1 MQAQISI
8 TTLGSPVTQDFNG
21 MGSSATAT
29 LPTGFR
35 VSDATSYA
43 GGTTA
48 TTQAAGT
55 TGTGVLAVNSG
66 GGTYN
71 FANGVTASSTDRAL
85 GFLTSGGFSSPRSI
99 MVAFQNNTG
108 STITQLSI
116 SFDYEKY
123 RSGMRAFGWTFFS
136 GTDGTNWTAQT
147 DGDQAYAADANNMVV
162 NNPPTEIA
170 KSVTITGLSIANGTN
185 YYLRWTFTGVSGSTN
200 GQAIGIDDFSL
211 TANGAP
217 LVAAAALDFD
227 GVNDIVS
234 TSLPPVFNN
243 LATND
248 FTMETW
254 FKAGPSGGEP
264 RRIVLAQQNS
274 NNFTSIL
281 LSSSNSV
288 FFYVVVGGTTYSTTA
303 GLLPFNQW
311 AHIAVRWTAATQ
323 TVEIFYNGV
332 LQNYFN
338 GGSSSFGTNNTFTF
352 GNGTVL
358 PHYFIGQLDEFRV
371 WDKALSV
378 TEINS
383 RKDCEIAGSL
393 PNLVMNYHFNQGN
406 SGANNAAVTTLIDDS
421 GNGYTGTLQNFA
433 LTGATSNWVAPGAV
447 VTGTTCTCT
456 MLTWYRDMD
465 MDGFGNPAMTQM
477 ACLQPVGYVADNTDC
492 DDNDPLEKPGQVW
505 YADVDNDN
513 YSSGTTLTQCLRPAG
528 YKVASELTATTGD
541 CNDGNAAINPAATE
555 ICDGVDNNCNMMTDE
570 GVQTTYYRDMDGD
583 GFGDPLV
590 TQMACSQPMG
600 YVTNNTDCDDNDAL
614 EKPGQVWYK
623 DTDGDG
629 YAQTG
634 AATITQCLRPMGYK
648 AASELTST
656 TGDCNDNNAAINPA
670 ATEICDGV
678 DNNCNMMTDEG
689 CTPAAALDFD
699 GFDDRISAG
708 LPPVFT
714 NLAANDFTIETWVK
728 RENTDT
734 TGRIVM
740 AQLDVNNFASL
751 EVNSSGQFYFNVK
764 SGGVIYSTRAGSI
777 TINQWHHVA
786 ARWTAST
793 QSVEILINGVPQ
805 AYSNAFGSFASTENS
820 TFTLGAIPRG
830 GSAWG
835 HLKGEL
841 DEFRVWNRALSNM
854 EITDR
859 MNCEINGSL
868 TNLVMNYHF
877 NQGFAAGNNTG
888 VTTLI
893 DDSGNGYTGTLQN
906 FALTGASSN
915 WVAPGGVTSGTTC
928 PTCTPVT
935 WYRDMDGDGFGNP
948 SVTQMACIQPMG
960 YVADNTDCNDNS
972 ALEKPGQVWYKDTDG
987 DGYAQTGA
995 ATITQCLRPMGYK
1008 VASELTATSGDC
1020 NDNNAAI
1027 NPAATEVCDGV
1038 DNNCNMM
1045 TDEGVQTTYYRDMDG
1060 DGFGNPAVTQMACT
1074 QPTGYV
1080 TNNTDCDDNDALEKP
1095 GQVWYKDTD
1104 GDNYAETGAATIT
1117 QCLRPMGYK
1126 AASELTS
1133 TTGDCNDNNAAI
1145 NPAATEV
1152 CDGVDNNCNMMTDEG
1167 VQTTYYRDMDGDGF
1181 GNPAV
1186 TQMACTQPMGY
1197 VTNNTDCDDNDA
1209 LEKPGQVWYA
1219 DLDNDGYSSGT
1230 TLTQCL
1236 RPVGYKVAAEL
1247 TATTGD
1253 CNDGN
1258 PAINPAATEVCDGVD
1273 NNCNMMTDEGVQTT
1287 YYRDMDG
1294 DGFGNP
1300 SVTQMACTQ
1309 PMGYVTNNTDCDD
1322 NDALEK
1328 PGQVWYADLDNDGYS
1343 SGTTLT
1349 QCLRPVGYKVAAE
1362 LTATTGDC
1370 NDGNAAIN
1378 PAATEICDG
1387 LDNNCNGQA
1396 DEPQAIGG
1404 AWSSNDVG
1412 AGVNGSASVG
1422 CSNGSSVYNVSASGF
1437 STSGSDKLHLV
1448 SQQLCGNGEIIAR
1461 VLATNNA
1468 GWAGI
1473 TLRESLMPGSRKVAL
1488 KTQLSSMI
1496 RREIR
1501 TMTNAPVN
1509 MLNFNRPSHVWLRLT
1524 RSGSNFV
1531 GYTSMD
1537 GLIWDFAF
1545 SANVT
1550 MTGCIY
1556 AGIFAES
1563 INTNVETTAS
1573 FDNVSITG
1581 GTPGFSANAPDFTP
1595 SLNGLEVSVY
1605 PNPSNGDMT
1614 LAVQSATDGSLNLT
1628 VVDAL
1633 GRVVRNIELNE
1644 GAVFNYSLDL
1654 SKEAA
1659 GIYYLRL
1666 RSENGEANVQ
1676 RIVITR

>member
-1 MQAQISI
+1 MGKKNSTCNTTSLTSHWAKFLLTTVLCLGALHIQAQVSI
-8 TTLGSPVTQDFNG
+8 TTLGSPVTQNFNG
-21 MGSSATAT
+21 MGSGATAT

-217 LVAAAALDFD
+217 LVAAEALDFD

-234 TSLPPVFNN
+234 ASLPPVFNN

-254 FKAGPSGGEP
+254 FKAGSPGTEP

-274 NNFTSIL
+274 TNFTSIL
-281 LSSSNSV
+281 LSTSNNV
-288 FFYVVVGGTTYSTTA
+288 FFYVVLGGTTYSTFA
-303 GLLPFNQW
+303 PSLPFNQW

-332 LQNYFN
+332 LQNFAA
-338 GGSSSFGTNNTFTF
+338 GGSSSFGPDNAFTL

-371 WDKALSV
+371 WDKGLSV

-383 RKDCEIAGSL
+383 RKDCEITGSL
-393 PNLVMNYHFNQGN
+393 ANLVMNYHFNQGN

-433 LTGATSNWVAPGAV
+433 LNGTTSNWVAPGAV

-492 DDNDPLEKPGQVW
+492 DDNDPLEKPGQIW

-600 YVTNNTDCDDNDAL
+600 YVANNTDCDDNDAL
-614 EKPGQVWYK
+614 EFPGQIWYL
-623 DTDGDG
+623 DADNDG
-629 YAQTG
+629 YSCNMLM
-634 AATITQCLRPMGYK
+634 INDSCDSTQCTRPGGVWK
-648 AASELTST
+648 AASELISI
-656 TGDCNDNNAAINPA
+656 TGDCNDSNANINPGV
-670 ATEICDGV
+670 TEIANGIDDNCDGQ
-678 DNNCNMMTDEG
+678 TDEG
-689 CTPAAALDFD
+689 A
-699 GFDDRISAG
+699 
-708 LPPVFT
+708 
-714 NLAANDFTIETWVK
+714 
-728 RENTDT
+728 
-734 TGRIVM
+734 
-740 AQLDVNNFASL
+740 
-751 EVNSSGQFYFNVK
+751 
-764 SGGVIYSTRAGSI
+764 
-777 TINQWHHVA
+777 
-786 ARWTAST
+786 
-793 QSVEILINGVPQ
+793 
-805 AYSNAFGSFASTENS
+805 
-820 TFTLGAIPRG
+820 
-830 GSAWG
+830 
-835 HLKGEL
+835 
-841 DEFRVWNRALSNM
+841 
-854 EITDR
+854 
-859 MNCEINGSL
+859 
-868 TNLVMNYHF
+868 
-877 NQGFAAGNNTG
+877 
-888 VTTLI
+888 VT
-893 DDSGNGYTGTLQN
+893 Y
-906 FALTGASSN
+906 
-915 WVAPGGVTSGTTC
+915 
-928 PTCTPVT
+928 
-935 WYRDMDGDGFGNP
+935 YRDMDNDGYGD
-948 SVTQMACIQPMG
+948 PMNTTTGGASPPPG
-960 YVADNTDCNDNS
+960 YVADNT
-972 ALEKPGQVWYKDTDG
+972 
-987 DGYAQTGA
+987 
-995 ATITQCLRPMGYK
+995 
-1008 VASELTATSGDC
+1008 
-1020 NDNNAAI
+1020 
-1027 NPAATEVCDGV
+1027 
-1038 DNNCNMM
+1038 
-1045 TDEGVQTTYYRDMDG
+1045 
-1060 DGFGNPAVTQMACT
+1060 
-1074 QPTGYV
+1074 
-1080 TNNTDCDDNDALEKP
+1080 
-1095 GQVWYKDTD
+1095 
-1104 GDNYAETGAATIT
+1104 
-1117 QCLRPMGYK
+1117 
-1126 AASELTS
+1126 
-1133 TTGDCNDNNAAI
+1133 DCNDNNAAI

-1258 PAINPAATEVCDGVD
+1258 AAINPAATEICDGLD

-1300 SVTQMACTQ
+1300 AVTQMACTQ

-1387 LDNNCNGQA
+1387 LDNNCNGEA

-1437 STSGSDKLHLV
+1437 STSASDKLHLV

-1473 TLRESLMPGSRKVAL
+1473 TLRESLMPGSKKVAL
-1488 KTQLSSMI
+1488 KTQLSSMV

-1581 GTPGFSANAPDFTP
+1581 GTPGFSANALDFTP

-1614 LAVQSATDGSLNLT
+1614 LAVQSETDRSLNLT

-1633 GRVVRNIELNE
+1633 GRIVRNIELNE